1 MTIKILLAESHSI
14 LRAGLQSLIER
25 RTDMEIVGQTENGRV
40 AVDLAAELKPDVIIM
55 DVTMPDMD
63 GIEATR
69 LIKAAHPAVSIIA
82 LSAFDKPGFV
92 LGMVKAGASGYLL
105 KDNIF
110 RDLVRAIQAVV
121 RGQSCLCPEMAT
133 VAVQTY
139 QEDRTSLSNLGLS
152 RVNGTTVTSN
162 LSS

>member
-25 RTDMEIVGQTENGRV
+25 QTDMKVVGQTENGRV
-40 AVDLAAELKPDVIIM
+40 AVDLAAELRPDVIVM

-110 RDLVRAIQAVV
+110 KDLVRAIRAVV
-121 RGQSCLCPEMAT
+121 QGQPYLCPEMAT

-139 QEDRTSLSNLGLS
+139 QEDRASLSDLDGDVLAK
-152 RVNGTTVTSN
+152 GEWDYSN
-162 LSS
+162 I

>member
-14 LRAGLQSLIER
+14 LRAGLQRLIER
-25 RTDMEIVGQTENGRV
+25 QTDMEIVGQTENGRV

-55 DVTMPDMD
+55 DVTMPDVD

-69 LIKAAHPAVSIIA
+69 LIKAAHPTVSIIA

-92 LGMVKAGASGYLL
+92 LGMVKAGASGCLL
-105 KDNIF
+105 KDNMF

-121 RGQSCLCPEMAT
+121 QGQSYLCPEMA
-133 VAVQTY
+133 AVVIQTY
-139 QEDRTSLSNLGLS
+139 QEGQTSLSNF
-152 RVNGTTVTSN
+152 
-162 LSS
+162 